1 MKTMKQTLCCI
12 MVISL
17 VLCMLGCSKNEITSV
32 LDDISR
38 DTYENNLRKQRIENI
53 GKPNYEEPPTYDQYQ
68 RERKIIIQDNQA
80 TIPNVK

>member
-1 MKTMKQTLCCI
+1 
-12 MVISL
+12 
-17 VLCMLGCSKNEITSV
+17 MLGCSKNEITSV

-38 DTYENNLRKQRIENI
+38 DTYENNLRKQRNENI

-68 RERKIIIQDNQA
+68 RERKKIIQDNQA